1 MSQHSHPPV
10 PDVFG
15 LVGHPAR
22 WALLSELALSDRR
35 VGELAAALGMP
46 QNGVSY
52 HLARLRSS
60 GLVSCRRSQADRRDL
75 YYAADLDRYSE
86 LIAEAGV
93 GLHPAARLIPVW
105 PVTDGSLA
113 PPTRVPILFLCS
125 GNSARSQLAEALAGR
140 LGAKLV
146 DPCSAGSR
154 PRPLHPNAVRVLRER
169 GIDISTARPKSLEE
183 FLETRFGYVVTLCDR
198 VREVCPEFP
207 GLPETTHWSIANPA
221 TGDPDDVTYPL
232 FQRTAA
238 ELATRIEF
246 LLAVLADR
254 TPAPRASRR
263 EAHAQP
269 Q

>member
-1 MSQHSHPPV
+1 MAVSQDSRPPL

-35 VGELAAALGMP
+35 VGELVTALGMP

-60 GLVSCRRSQADRRDL
+60 GLVSCHRSQADRRDL
-75 YYAADLDRYSE
+75 YYVADLDRYSK

-93 GLHPAARLIPVW
+93 GLHPGLHFVHVL
-105 PVTDGSLA
+105 PVTGGSRRSSQ
-113 PPTRVPILFLCS
+113 RVPILFLCS
-125 GNSARSQLAEALAGR
+125 GNSARSQLAEALAGQ

-146 DPCSAGSR
+146 DPRSAGSR
-154 PRPLHPNAVRVLRER
+154 PRSLHPNAVRVLGER
-169 GIDISTARPKSLEE
+169 GIDISSARPKPLDE

-207 GLPETTHWSIANPA
+207 GHPHTIHWSIPDPA
-221 TGDPDDVTYPL
+221 RDGI
-232 FQRTAA
+232 TAA
-238 ELATRIEF
+238 ETYGAFERTVDELIVRIRYLLV
-246 LLAVLADR
+246 LLAAQSGDSVR
-254 TPAPRASRR
+254 
-263 EAHAQP
+263 HAA
-269 Q
+269 

>member
-1 MSQHSHPPV
+1 MSQNSRPPL

-22 WALLSELALSDRR
+22 WALLSQLAISDRR

-60 GLVSCRRSQADRRDL
+60 GLVSRRRSQADRRDL
-75 YYAADLDRYSE
+75 YYAADLDRYSK

-93 GLHPAARLIPVW
+93 GLHPAVRLIHVR
-105 PVTDGSLA
+105 PVTDASLA
-113 PPTRVPILFLCS
+113 PSQRVPILFLCS
-125 GNSARSQLAEALAGR
+125 GNSARSQLAEALAGQ

-146 DPCSAGSR
+146 DPRSAGSR
-154 PRPLHPNAVRVLRER
+154 PRPLHPNAVRVLGER
-169 GIDISTARPKSLEE
+169 GIDISSARPKPLEE

-207 GLPETTHWSIANPA
+207 EHPHAIHWSIPDPA
-221 TGDPDDVTYPL
+221 RDGTSDAETYGA
-232 FQRTAA
+232 FERTVD
-238 ELATRIEF
+238 ELTVRIRY
-246 LLAVLADR
+246 LLAFLVAESGDGAR
-254 TPAPRASRR
+254 
-263 EAHAQP
+263 HAA
-269 Q
+269 